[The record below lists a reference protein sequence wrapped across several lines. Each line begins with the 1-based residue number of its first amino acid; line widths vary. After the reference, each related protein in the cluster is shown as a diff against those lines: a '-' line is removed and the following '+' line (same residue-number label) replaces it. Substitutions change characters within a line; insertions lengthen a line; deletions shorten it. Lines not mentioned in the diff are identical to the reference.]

1 MLILYN
7 NEYIIIYIL
16 TSNNVYNLNNALLI
30 LLYNTF
36 TYIIFKFFKLCSFKI
51 MDMKILLHM
60 KLKINTKY
68 MYS

>member
-16 TSNNVYNLNNALLI
+16 TSNNVYNLNNALLV

-36 TYIIFKFFKLCSFKI
+36 TYIIFNFFKLYSFKI

>member
-16 TSNNVYNLNNALLI
+16 TSNNVYNLNNALLV

-36 TYIIFKFFKLCSFKI
+36 TYIIFNFFKLCSFKI
-51 MDMKILLHM
+51 MDMKILLYM